1 MDCLI
6 AESDITN
13 SIIALRTFHIFPES
27 FADSGSVIRS
37 ELSKLAEPY
46 FCPES
51 IKPFEICTLVTEI
64 LDNIEVAN
72 NLEIDQEIVAI
83 RIYFSVFDMKLIIQF
98 IDKNTTPV
106 PHFSSKT
113 CKIVCPPL
121 LLEHS
126 RGTFMTTYCS
136 DYFCRFHNPR
146 EKRNYH
152 ILHFNVDIIP
162 GDSAHQ
168 SINKYHQSK

>member
-1 MDCLI
+1 MKKVDCLI
-6 AESDITN
+6 AESDIPN
-13 SIIALRTFHIFPES
+13 SVIALRAYHIFPES
-27 FADSGSVIRS
+27 FANSGSVIRS

-46 FCPES
+46 FNFES
-51 IKPFEICTLVTEI
+51 TKSFEICILVTEI
-64 LDNIEVAN
+64 LDNIEEAN
-72 NLEIDQEIVAI
+72 NLAIDQEIVAI
-83 RIYFSVFDMKLIIQF
+83 RIYFSVLDMMLIVQF

-121 LLEHS
+121 WSDRS
-126 RGTFMTTYCS
+126 RGTFIATYWS
-136 DYFCRFHNPR
+136 DYFCRFHNPH

-168 SINKYHQSK
+168 